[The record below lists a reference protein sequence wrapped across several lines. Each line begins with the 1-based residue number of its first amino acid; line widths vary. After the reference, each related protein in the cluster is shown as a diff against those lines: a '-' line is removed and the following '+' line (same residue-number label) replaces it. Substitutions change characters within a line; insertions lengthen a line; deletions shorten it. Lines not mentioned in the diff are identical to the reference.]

1 MGKFNQGILGGFTG
15 KVGGVV
21 GARSRGQWIYRAYQG
36 IVKNPKTIAQ
46 TKQREQFKIFSQE
59 ITKICKSDMFK
70 FNAAFPNAMTE
81 HSFLVGICFNMLRA
95 YQKNPR
101 KPFETMKNVGLSK
114 GIVNIGGLIDYAPI
128 ASAGAPISG
137 PAFGSKEDAANPGE
151 KFYGLNFG
159 GDTSYYSEVIQGN
172 VIEGITQNKFLAMW
186 LTKGSDGF
194 YHVVI
199 ARQGDI
205 TGILTE
211 PDALT
216 KFSGVSKCNFVKTIA
231 EADSWAWIKGHVG
244 VSEDWDIL
252 YMGGNSFTM
261 ADKDESG
268 TSVTQVPIYYNW
280 FTNSG
285 KVPIGSMCKLI
296 GTGVVTAGS

>member
-36 IVKNPKTIAQ
+36 VVKNPKTIAQ
-46 TKQREQFKIFSQE
+46 TRQRDQFRIFSQE
-59 ITKICKSDMFK
+59 VTKVCKADMFM

-81 HSFLVGICFNMLRA
+81 HSFLVSICFNMLRA
-95 YQKNPR
+95 YQKYPK
-101 KPFETMKNVGLSK
+101 KPFETMKNVGLTK

-128 ASAGAPISG
+128 PNAGAPIDG
-137 PAFGSKEDAANPGE
+137 PAFGSRADVSTPGE

-159 GDTSYYSEVIQGN
+159 GDVSYYSEVIANQGTN
-172 VIEGITQNKFLAMW
+172 GLQSRLLAMW
-186 LTKGSDGF
+186 LTKGNDGF

-199 ARQGDI
+199 ARQGNMS
-205 TGILTE
+205 GIDTTN
-211 PDALT
+211 DATTTL
-216 KFSGVSKCNFVKTIA
+216 SGVAKCNFTNTSD
-231 EADSWAWIKGHVG
+231 ETDGWAWVKGNVG
-244 VSEDWDIL
+244 VNADWTVL
-252 YMGGNSFTM
+252 YTGGNTFTM
-261 ADKDESG
+261 ANSDDG
-268 TSVTQVPIYYNW
+268 GNPVTQVPVYYNW

-296 GTGVVTAGS
+296 GTGVVTA

>member
-59 ITKICKSDMFK
+59 VTKVCKADMFM
-70 FNAAFPNAMTE
+70 FNATFPNAMTE
-81 HSFLVGICFNMLRA
+81 HSFIVSICFNMLRA
-95 YQKNPR
+95 YQQHPK
-101 KPFETMKNVGLSK
+101 KPFEVMKNVGLTK

-128 ASAGAPISG
+128 ASAGSPISG
-137 PAFGSKEDAANPGE
+137 PAFGSKEDAAATPGE

-159 GDTSYYSEVIQGN
+159 GDESYYSEMIKNQGK
-172 VIEGITQNKFLAMW
+172 EGIQTNLIAMW
-186 LTKGSDGF
+186 LTKGNDGF

-205 TGILTE
+205 NGISTEVGILSKK
-211 PDALT
+211 PGIA
-216 KFSGVSKCNFVKTIA
+216 KCNFTSTA
-231 EADSWAWIKGHVG
+231 STTDGWAWVNGNVG
-244 VSEDWDIL
+244 TGEDWTVL
-252 YMGGNSFTM
+252 YTGGDTFTM
-261 ADKDESG
+261 ADKDDKG
-268 TSVTQVPIYYNW
+268 NAVTQVPVYYNW
-280 FTNSG
+280 FTNSRE
-285 KVPIGSMCKLI
+285 VPVGSICKLI
-296 GTGVVTAGS
+296 DVGVVAPGS

>member
-36 IVKNPKTIAQ
+36 VVKNPKTIAQ

-59 ITKICKSDMFK
+59 VTRVCKADMFM

-81 HSFLVGICFNMLRA
+81 HSFLVSICFNMLRA
-95 YQKNPR
+95 YQTTPK
-101 KPFETMKNVGLSK
+101 KQFEVMKNVGLSK
-114 GIVNIGGLIDYAPI
+114 GIANIGGLIDFAPI
-128 ASAGAPISG
+128 PSEGAAITG
-137 PAFGSKEDAANPGE
+137 PAFGSVEDAKTPAG

-159 GDTSYYSEVIQGN
+159 GDESYYSEVIANQGL
-172 VIEGITQNKFLAMW
+172 EGIQTRLLAMW

-199 ARQGDI
+199 AQQGDMNGI
-205 TGILTE
+205 TTEVGITTQKPGL
-211 PDALT
+211 A
-216 KFSGVSKCNFVKTIA
+216 KCTFEKTA
-231 EADSWAWIKGHVG
+231 SETGGWAWLNGPVG
-244 VSEDWDIL
+244 VGEDWTVL
-252 YMGGNSFTM
+252 YSGGDEFTM
-261 ADKDESG
+261 ANKDDG
-268 TSVTQVPIYYNW
+268 GKPVTQVPVYYNW

-285 KVPIGSMCKLI
+285 KVPLGSICKLI
-296 GTGVVTAGS
+296 SVDVVTVGS

>member
-36 IVKNPKTIAQ
+36 VVKNPKTIAQ
-46 TKQREQFKIFSQE
+46 TRQRDQFKIFSQE
-59 ITKICKSDMFK
+59 VTKVCKADMFM

-81 HSFLVGICFNMLRA
+81 HSFLVSICFNMLRA
-95 YQKNPR
+95 YQKYPK
-101 KPFETMKNVGLSK
+101 KPFETMKNVGLTK

-137 PAFGSKEDAANPGE
+137 PAFGNKSDVSSPGE

-159 GDTSYYSEVIQGN
+159 GDVSYYSEVIANQGG
-172 VIEGITQNKFLAMW
+172 EGLQTRLLAMW
-186 LTKGSDGF
+186 LTKGDDGF

-199 ARQGDI
+199 ARQGVMS
-205 TGILTE
+205 GISTTDNAVNE
-211 PDALT
+211 
-216 KFSGVSKCNFVKTIA
+216 FSGVAKCNFTPTSD
-231 EADSWAWIKGHVG
+231 ETDGWAWVKGNVG
-244 VSEDWDIL
+244 VGEDWTVL
-252 YMGGNSFTM
+252 YTGGNTFTM
-261 ADKDESG
+261 ANKDDG
-268 TSVTQVPIYYNW
+268 GNPVTQVPVYYNW

-296 GTGVVTAGS
+296 GTGVVTG

>member
-36 IVKNPKTIAQ
+36 VVKNPKTIAQ

-59 ITKICKSDMFK
+59 ITKVCKADMFM

-81 HSFLVGICFNMLRA
+81 HSFLVSICFNMLRA
-95 YQKNPR
+95 YQKYPK
-101 KPFETMKNVGLSK
+101 KPFEIMKNVGITK

-128 ASAGAPISG
+128 ANAGAPISG
-137 PAFGSKEDAANPGE
+137 PAFGNKADVSSPGE

-159 GDTSYYSEVIQGN
+159 GDISYYSEVIADQET
-172 VIEGITQNKFLAMW
+172 EGVQNRLLAMW
-186 LTKGSDGF
+186 LTKGNDGF

-205 TGILTE
+205 QGISTTDGAINE
-211 PDALT
+211 
-216 KFSGVSKCNFVKTIA
+216 FSGVAKCNFTNTSA
-231 EADSWAWIKGHVG
+231 ETDGWAWVKGNVG
-244 VSEDWDIL
+244 VSENWTIL
-252 YMGGNSFTM
+252 YTGGNTFNM
-261 ADKDESG
+261 ANKDDG
-268 TSVTQVPIYYNW
+268 GNPVTQVPVYYNW

-296 GTGVVTAGS
+296 GTGVVTA

>member
-36 IVKNPKTIAQ
+36 VVKNPKTIAQ
-46 TKQREQFKIFSQE
+46 TKQRDQFKIFSQE
-59 ITKICKSDMFK
+59 VTKVCKADMFM

-81 HSFLVGICFNMLRA
+81 HSFLVSICFNMLRA
-95 YQKNPR
+95 YQKYPK
-101 KPFETMKNVGLSK
+101 KPFETMKNVGLTK

-137 PAFGSKEDAANPGE
+137 PAFGNKADVSTPGE
-151 KFYGLNFG
+151 KNYGLNFG
-159 GDTSYYSEVIQGN
+159 GDVSYYSEVIANQGE
-172 VIEGITQNKFLAMW
+172 EGLQNKFLAMW
-186 LTKGSDGF
+186 LTKGDDGF

-199 ARQGDI
+199 ARQGDMSGI
-205 TGILTE
+205 TTTDNAVNE
-211 PDALT
+211 Y
-216 KFSGVSKCNFVKTIA
+216 SGVAKCNFTNTSA
-231 EADSWAWIKGHVG
+231 ETDGWAWVKGNVG
-244 VSEDWDIL
+244 VGEDWTIL
-252 YMGGNSFTM
+252 YTGGNTFTM
-261 ADKDESG
+261 ANSDDGGNPVE
-268 TSVTQVPIYYNW
+268 QVPVYYHW

-296 GTGVVTAGS
+296 GTGVVTA

>member
-36 IVKNPKTIAQ
+36 VVKNPKTIAQ

-59 ITKICKSDMFK
+59 VTKVCKADMFM

-81 HSFLVGICFNMLRA
+81 HSFLVSICFNMLRA
-95 YQKNPR
+95 YQKYPK
-101 KPFETMKNVGLSK
+101 KPFETMKNVGLTK

-137 PAFGSKEDAANPGE
+137 PAFGSKTDVSTPGE

-159 GDTSYYSEVIQGN
+159 GDVSYYSEVIANQGAEA
-172 VIEGITQNKFLAMW
+172 IQDKFLAMW
-186 LTKGSDGF
+186 LTKGNDGF

-199 ARQGDI
+199 ARQGNMSGI
-205 TGILTE
+205 TTTD
-211 PDALT
+211 DALT
-216 KFSGVSKCNFVKTIA
+216 TTSGVAKCNFTNTA
-231 EADSWAWIKGHVG
+231 EETDGWAWVKGNVG
-244 VSEDWDIL
+244 SGEDWTVL
-252 YMGGNSFTM
+252 YTGGNTFTM
-261 ADKDESG
+261 ANSDDG
-268 TSVTQVPIYYNW
+268 GNPVTQVPVYYNW

-296 GTGVVTAGS
+296 GTGVVTA